1 MQTTLSRKPS
11 DELAHMILNVVCL
24 IPAGQVATYGQVARL
39 AGLPK
44 HARLVGYVLKHLS
57 AEHTV
62 PWHRVINAQG
72 EISLSKLNA
81 QGENIQIFSV
91 HDKFHRTLSLSGF
104 CFLKIAKISLNSSFF
119 PKPIKC

>member
-1 MQTTLSRKPS
+1 MQTTLSRKLS

-44 HARLVGYVLKHLS
+44 HARLVGYVLRHLS

-72 EISLSKLNA
+72 KISLSKLNT
-81 QGENIQIFSV
+81 QGENEQALKLMAENIVVLEGRVNLKQYQW
-91 HDKFHRTLSLSGF
+91 RT
-104 CFLKIAKISLNSSFF
+104 
-119 PKPIKC
+119 

>member
-1 MQTTLSRKPS
+1 MQKTLSHKPS

-81 QGENIQIFSV
+81 QGENIQA
-91 HDKFHRTLSLSGF
+91 
-104 CFLKIAKISLNSSFF
+104 LKLQAEGILVIAEKVNLKQYQWQN
-119 PKPIKC
+119 

>member
-44 HARLVGYVLKHLS
+44 HARLVGYVLKLLFTK
-57 AEHTV
+57 HTV
-62 PWHRVINAQG
+62 SWHRVINA
-72 EISLSKLNA
+72 
-81 QGENIQIFSV
+81 
-91 HDKFHRTLSLSGF
+91 
-104 CFLKIAKISLNSSFF
+104 
-119 PKPIKC
+119 

>member
-1 MQTTLSRKPS
+1 MQKTLSHKPS

-81 QGENIQIFSV
+81 QGENIQI
-91 HDKFHRTLSLSGF
+91 
-104 CFLKIAKISLNSSFF
+104 LKLQAEGILVIAEKVNLKQYQWQN
-119 PKPIKC
+119 

>member
-1 MQTTLSRKPS
+1 MQKTLSHKPS

-72 EISLSKLNA
+72 KISLSKLNA
-81 QGENIQIFSV
+81 QGENIQI
-91 HDKFHRTLSLSGF
+91 
-104 CFLKIAKISLNSSFF
+104 LKLQAEGILVIAEKVNLKQYQWQN
-119 PKPIKC
+119 

>member
-1 MQTTLSRKPS
+1 MQKTLSRKPS

-24 IPAGQVATYGQVARL
+24 IPAGQVVTYGQMARL

-57 AEHTV
+57 AEYNV

-81 QGENIQIFSV
+81 QRENIQI
-91 HDKFHRTLSLSGF
+91 
-104 CFLKIAKISLNSSFF
+104 LKLQAEGILVIAEKVNLKQYQWQN
-119 PKPIKC
+119 

>member
-1 MQTTLSRKPS
+1 
-11 DELAHMILNVVCL
+11 MILNVVCL

-81 QGENIQIFSV
+81 QGENIQI
-91 HDKFHRTLSLSGF
+91 
-104 CFLKIAKISLNSSFF
+104 LKLQAEGILVIAEKVNLKQYQWQN
-119 PKPIKC
+119 

>member
-1 MQTTLSRKPS
+1 MFDSSRS
-11 DELAHMILNVVCL
+11 GCDLWAS
-24 IPAGQVATYGQVARL
+24 GSSSRL
-39 AGLPK
+39 AQ

-81 QGENIQIFSV
+81 QGENIQA
-91 HDKFHRTLSLSGF
+91 
-104 CFLKIAKISLNSSFF
+104 LKLQAEGILVIAGKVNLKQYQWQN
-119 PKPIKC
+119 

>member
-24 IPAGQVATYGQVARL
+24 IPTGQVATYGQVARL

-44 HARLVGYVLKHLS
+44 HARLVGYVLRHLS

-72 EISLSKLNA
+72 KISLSKLNA
-81 QGENIQIFSV
+81 QGENIQ
-91 HDKFHRTLSLSGF
+91 TLKLQEEGIVVIAEKVN
-104 CFLKIAKISLNSSFF
+104 LKQYQWQN
-119 PKPIKC
+119 

>member
-1 MQTTLSRKPS
+1 MQKTLSHKPS

-81 QGENIQIFSV
+81 QGENIQA
-91 HDKFHRTLSLSGF
+91 
-104 CFLKIAKISLNSSFF
+104 LKLQAEGILVIAGKVNLKQYQWQN
-119 PKPIKC
+119 